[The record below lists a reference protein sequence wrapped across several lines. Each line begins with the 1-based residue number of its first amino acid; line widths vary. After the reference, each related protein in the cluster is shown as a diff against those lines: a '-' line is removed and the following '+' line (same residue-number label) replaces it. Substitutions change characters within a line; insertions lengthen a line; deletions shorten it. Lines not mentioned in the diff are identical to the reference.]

1 MLKTPSVPAAF
12 FGIILGLVGL
22 GNCWREASRIWN
34 APAVVGELVMAIAT
48 AVWVLLVLLFAAKWM
63 WRRAEAVREV
73 EDPVQCCFVGLLPV
87 STMLTSLV
95 ALPYSHPVAAALG
108 IAGGA
113 GQLAFAVYRTGQLW
127 TGGRDPESTTPV
139 LYPPDRRR

>member
-1 MLKTPSVPAAF
+1 MRP
-12 FGIILGLVGL
+12 
-22 GNCWREASRIWN
+22 
-34 APAVVGELVMAIAT
+34 VVGESVMAIAV
-48 AVWVLLVLLFAAKWM
+48 AVWVLLVLLFIAKWM

-87 STMLTSLV
+87 STMLISLV
-95 ALPYSHPVAAALG
+95 GLPYGYTVAAALG

-127 TGGRDPESTTPV
+127 AGEGI
-139 LYPPDRRR
+139 RRARRPFYTCQPQAAILSRR